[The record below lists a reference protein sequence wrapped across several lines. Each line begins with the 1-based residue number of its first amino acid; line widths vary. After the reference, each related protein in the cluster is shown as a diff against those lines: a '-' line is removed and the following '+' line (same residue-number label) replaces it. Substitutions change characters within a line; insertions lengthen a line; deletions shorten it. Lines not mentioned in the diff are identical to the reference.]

1 MRGKDR
7 FENVIDKVN
16 VMSANCFD
24 ETLPVMEMEFDSLN
38 RMWIAGKDVEVLP
51 SAQRLFANRLR
62 VPYSYLSR
70 CPSDLQAQ
78 NLNYW
83 IEQERE
89 KRETLFCRFDG
100 DSLRAVFTDRYK
112 AIDHMEI
119 LARMVEYGFSAETQ
133 VHYSLDANLLV
144 LKVPDFTRAFGF
156 GNGDKIV
163 PGISVSNSE
172 VGILA
177 FSIEAYFYR
186 LVCSNGLIS
195 KTSVASKFKHI
206 SRRALE
212 EFPNVL
218 QEVIYESDQGRSR
231 FEISTRSEVDDPLAT
246 IGSFNKQFLI
256 TKTEAQAIE
265 QAWQVEPGRTMFHV
279 INAYTRAAQAPEL
292 ETEESH
298 KLEKVGGLILSL
310 VKR

>member
-7 FENVIDKVN
+7 FENVIDRVN
-16 VMSANCFD
+16 TMSANCFD
-24 ETLPVMEMEFDSLN
+24 ETLPVMDMEFNSLE

-62 VPYSYLSR
+62 VPYSYLAR
-70 CPSDLQAQ
+70 CPEELQAR

-83 IEQERE
+83 IEQERA

-100 DSLRAVFTDRYK
+100 DKLRAVFTDRYK

-119 LARMVEYGFSAETQ
+119 LSRMVEYGFSGDTE

-144 LKVPDFTRAFGF
+144 LKVPDFTRRFGF
-156 GNGDKIV
+156 NGDNIV

-177 FSIEAYFYR
+177 FSIEAYFLR
-186 LVCSNGLIS
+186 LVCTNGLIT
-195 KTSVASKFKHI
+195 KTSVASRFKHV

-212 EFPNVL
+212 EFPDVL
-218 QEVIYESDQGRSR
+218 REVVYESDQERRR
-231 FEISTRSEVDDPLAT
+231 FEISTRSELDNPLAT
-246 IGSFNKQFLI
+246 IGAFNQRFLI

-265 QAWQVEPGRTMFHV
+265 QAWQIEPGRTMFHV
-279 INAYTRAAQAPEL
+279 INAYTRAAQDPGL
-292 ETEESH
+292 DTEASH

-310 VKR
+310 VKK